1 MGVEKRGDWVGAGEN
16 EKEDEGG
23 VCEIRRDRVGDF
35 GMTVWESSSTL
46 SLAFDSV
53 DLLGDLLGDLLW
65 DFRRFSNLDIF
76 LVTSDAAGG
85 VGNILFEFPFALN
98 AADFEGCDL
107 FGLYFKMVVASRICG
122 NECSV
127 EYNCVLHVLLTTL
140 FPPSMLLS
148 SPPIV

>member
-46 SLAFDSV
+46 SSAFDSV

-65 DFRRFSNLDIF
+65 DFRCFSRCFRCFSNLDIF
-76 LVTSDAAGG
+76 LVTFDAAGG
-85 VGNILFEFPFALN
+85 VGNV
-98 AADFEGCDL
+98 G
-107 FGLYFKMVVASRICG
+107 V
-122 NECSV
+122 
-127 EYNCVLHVLLTTL
+127 
-140 FPPSMLLS
+140 
-148 SPPIV
+148 